1 MKTSF
6 FIHLN
11 KFQIVPEFVANRFE
25 EILSKRLNIDKNSG
39 RIRLQ
44 HIYFKHESNN
54 YDCVYKL
61 IDDKGNT
68 TTEYDNVSFEEFDE
82 TYNEIYN

>member
-6 FIHLN
+6 PIHLN
-11 KFQIVPEFVANRFE
+11 KLQIVPEFVANVFE
-25 EILSKRLNIDKNSG
+25 EILSKRLNIDKDSG

-44 HIYFKHESNN
+44 HIYFKHESNS
-54 YDCVYKL
+54 YDCVYRL
-61 IDDKGNT
+61 FYDKDNMS
-68 TTEYDNVSFEEFDE
+68 TECDKVSSNSLKE

>member
-6 FIHLN
+6 PIHLN
-11 KFQIVPEFVANRFE
+11 KLQIVPEFVANIFE
-25 EILSKRLNIDKNSG
+25 EILSKRLNIDKDSG

-54 YDCVYKL
+54 YDCVYRL
-61 IDDKGNT
+61 IDNNGNMSTECDK
-68 TTEYDNVSFEEFDE
+68 VSFKEFDE
-82 TYNEIYN
+82 IYNEIYN